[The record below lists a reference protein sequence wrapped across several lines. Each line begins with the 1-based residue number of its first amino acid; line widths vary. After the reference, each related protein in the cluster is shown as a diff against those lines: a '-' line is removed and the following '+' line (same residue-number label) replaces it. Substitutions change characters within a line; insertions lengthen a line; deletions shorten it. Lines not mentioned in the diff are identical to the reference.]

1 MRHNVA
7 LILTAIW
14 FCVGCSTRPVVVA
27 KPVPHALLAE
37 CSPELLLSLPAGTT
51 VGGLALYSI
60 QLRSALRGCNADKR
74 ALQDWAKGS

>member
-1 MRHNVA
+1 MRRNLLLTIMA
-7 LILTAIW
+7 LSVLL
-14 FCVGCSTRPVVVA
+14 GCSTRPVVVA

>member
-1 MRHNVA
+1 MRHRLLLTIMA
-7 LILTAIW
+7 LCVL
-14 FCVGCSTRPVVVA
+14 VGCSTRPVVVA

>member
-1 MRHNVA
+1 MRHNLVLTIMA
-7 LILTAIW
+7 LWL
-14 FCVGCSTRPVVVA
+14 CVGCSTRPVVIE

-74 ALQDWAKGS
+74 ALQEWAR

>member
-1 MRHNVA
+1 MRHRLLLTIMA
-7 LILTAIW
+7 LCALL
-14 FCVGCSTRPVVVA
+14 GCSTRPVVIA

>member
-1 MRHNVA
+1 MRHRLLLTIMA
-7 LILTAIW
+7 L
-14 FCVGCSTRPVVVA
+14 CVLLGCSTRPVVIA

>member
-1 MRHNVA
+1 MLHRLAVVIVT
-7 LILTAIW
+7 LSVLL
-14 FCVGCSTRPVVVA
+14 GCSTRPVVVA

>member
-1 MRHNVA
+1 MRHKLV
-7 LILTAIW
+7 LILMTLW
-14 FCVGCSTRPVVVA
+14 FCVGCSTRPVVIA

>member
-1 MRHNVA
+1 MLHRLAVVVVT
-7 LILTAIW
+7 LSILL
-14 FCVGCSTRPVVVA
+14 GCSTRPVVIA